1 MKFALAEAEFQ
12 KMKRVA
18 IICPWPSPLHMV
30 PKPDGVWRPFG
41 NYHSL
46 NNVTRPDQYPLPN
59 ICDFTNNLKG
69 CKVFLKLLVKGY
81 HQVTMDPGDVYPRMP
96 FVTL

>member
-1 MKFALAEAEFQ
+1 
-12 KMKRVA
+12 MKRAA
-18 IICPWPSPLHMV
+18 IICPWASPLHMV
-30 PKPDGVWRPFG
+30 PKPVGFWHPFG

-69 CKVFLKLLVKGY
+69 CKIFFETTSEGLSSGNY
-81 HQVTMDPGDVYPRMP
+81 GPR
-96 FVTL
+96 